1 MGETKKGTDKFKVKG
16 IVEIL
21 HTNKKGEVLAK
32 DTHVNSVMNI
42 GLAEAA
48 QCIGYNLAGSPARY
62 QAVGIGTTNPDGT
75 DSLSNLDTEVADSGL
90 TRSEG
95 AITNQTTTITNDT
108 IQLIKSWSVTGTKA
122 ISETGVFWGSSA
134 DDSTMYARKRFSSV
148 YNVVNGDT
156 FQVTYKIILA

>member
-1 MGETKKGTDKFKVKG
+1 MGETNKGIDKVKIRG
-16 IVEIL
+16 IVEVL

-32 DTHVNSVMNI
+32 DTHVNSVMNV

-48 QCIGYNLAGSPARY
+48 QCIGYNLAGSTARY

-75 DSLSNLDTEVADSGL
+75 DTITDLDSEIIDSGL
-90 TRSEG
+90 ARSEG
-95 AITNQTTTITNDT
+95 AVTNQTTTVTNDT
-108 IQLIKSWSVTGTKA
+108 IQLVKSWSVTGTKA
-122 ISETGVFWGSSA
+122 ISETGVFWGNSA
-134 DDSTMYARKRFSSV
+134 DDATMYARKRFASV